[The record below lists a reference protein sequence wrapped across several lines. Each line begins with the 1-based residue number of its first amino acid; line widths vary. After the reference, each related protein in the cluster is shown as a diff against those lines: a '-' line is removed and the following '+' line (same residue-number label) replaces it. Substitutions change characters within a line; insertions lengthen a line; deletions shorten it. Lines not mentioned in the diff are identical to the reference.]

1 MFEIRAAPD
10 DSNFDPEKEA
20 APEQMHFNRAVT
32 YLSQMAGAGGIDKV
46 SSTLTPDSLKIEAS
60 PLNLTPQTLNPKP
73 LTLVPKP

>member
-32 YLSQMAGAGGIDKV
+32 YLSQMAGAGGMDKV
-46 SSTLTPDSLKIEAS
+46 SSTLTPEDRS
-60 PLNLTPQTLNPKP
+60 LTPTPYTPNPQP
-73 LTLVPKP
+73 